1 MDIKEHR
8 AGSARGTAGRHPWE
22 LARVKIVEKYLLRHV
37 PSPFSVVDIGCGD
50 AFVMEQL
57 ARDFPGTQFYGVDT
71 AFDDQLLTEYTER
84 IGNSSVRLYRS
95 AGELPPELS
104 APSAVLLLDVIE
116 HISDDAAFLGQ
127 IASLPQIGN
136 DTVFLITVPA
146 YPGLFTIHDT
156 WLGHYRRY
164 TLRSLHA
171 ALKQVGL
178 KPVDSGYL
186 FFSLFLARAVQKVLQ
201 AVRKPDESQMT
212 GIGGW
217 KSHPVADRL
226 IVFFLLADVALARFL
241 RIFGIRLPGLSCIAV
256 CRRQ

>member
-8 AGSARGTAGRHPWE
+8 AGLTKKSAGRHPWE
-22 LARVKIVEKYLLRHV
+22 LARVRIIEKQLLRHV
-37 PSPFSVVDIGCGD
+37 SSPASVVDIGCGD

-57 ARDFPGTQFYGVDT
+57 ARNCPNTLFFGIDT
-71 AFDDQLLTEYTER
+71 ALDNHLLTEYAER
-84 IGNSSVRLYRS
+84 IGNPSVRLYRS
-95 AGELPPELS
+95 AEELPPALVT
-104 APSAVLLLDVIE
+104 PSAILLLDVIE
-116 HISDDAAFLGQ
+116 HIGDDAAFLNQ
-127 IASLPQIGN
+127 IANLPQICK

-146 YPGLFTIHDT
+146 FPGLFTIHDT

-171 ALKQVGL
+171 ALMQAGL
-178 KPVDSGYL
+178 KPVDSSYL
-186 FFSLFLARAVQKVLQ
+186 FFSLFIARAVQKVLQ
-201 AVRKPDESQMT
+201 VIRKPDESKMT

-217 KSHPVADRL
+217 KSHPLADRL
-226 IVFFLLADVALARFL
+226 IVFFLLADVAVARFL